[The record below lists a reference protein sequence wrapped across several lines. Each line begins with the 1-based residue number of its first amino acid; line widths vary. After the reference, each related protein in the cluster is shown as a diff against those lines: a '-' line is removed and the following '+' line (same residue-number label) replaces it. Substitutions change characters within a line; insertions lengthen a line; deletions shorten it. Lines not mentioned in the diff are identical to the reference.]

1 MEYLG
6 TLDLHTYTQW
16 MYIWGAIGLAST
28 LIIHFGKLLPI
39 SNKVDSGSLSF
50 LGMINKRTGWIVME
64 IPVLASVIYFF
75 LMGDNPLNVSAVFVL
90 AFVIHY
96 TNRALIYPFRI
107 KVDGKKMP
115 VSMVLSSMSFYI
127 INGYLIGYY
136 FGSLREYPIEWLYDP
151 RFLFGAALFVA
162 GLVINIQ
169 SDNILINLRK
179 PGETAYKIP
188 HGGLF
193 KHISCPNYF
202 GEIIEWIGFAIMSWS
217 LPGVV
222 YAIWVAL
229 PLFIQGLNAHRW
241 YLGKFKDEYPANR
254 KAVIPGLI

>member
-1 MEYLG
+1 MEYLS
-6 TLDLHTYTQW
+6 TLDLQTYTQW
-16 MYIWGAIGLAST
+16 MYIWGAVGLASAF
-28 LIIHFGKLLPI
+28 IIHFAKLLPI
-39 SNKVDSGSLSF
+39 SNKVDSGGLAM
-50 LGMINKRTGWIVME
+50 LGMINKRTGWIIME
-64 IPVLASVIYFF
+64 IPVLASVLYFF
-75 LMGDNPLNVSAVFVL
+75 FMGDKPLNVSALFVA

-151 RFLFGAALFVA
+151 RFLFGAALFTA

-169 SDNILINLRK
+169 SDNILINLRQ

-193 KHISCPNYF
+193 KYISCPNYF
-202 GEIIEWIGFAIMSWS
+202 GEIIEWVGFAIMSWS

-229 PLFIQGLNAHRW
+229 PLFAQGLNAHRW
-241 YLGKFKDEYPANR
+241 YLEKFNSEYPVNR